1 MFFIVESL
9 SNTDLRT
16 YVFII
21 GPKSGVQESGEGAD
35 KDPNLW
41 LLNSNPSYTTD
52 MDLREYTY
60 KSEGIHAGIN
70 YGVRHVQMP
79 ILVSSGSIEIGI
91 KIIENVPPFSS
102 KNGCR

>member
-1 MFFIVESL
+1 MESL
-9 SNTDLRT
+9 SNTDLHT

-21 GPKSGVQESGEGAD
+21 GPKSGVQESREGAD
-35 KDPNLW
+35 KDPNPW
-41 LLNSNPSYTTD
+41 LPNSNPSYTTGV
-52 MDLREYTY
+52 DLREYTY

-79 ILVSSGSIEIGI
+79 ILVSSGSMEIGI
-91 KIIENVPPFSS
+91 NIENVPPFFS